1 MLGAGGVLVNMV
13 ANPAAATPTPAAN
26 NAVDVIV
33 AKNPPG
39 IKNDAPIKAAPP
51 IMPSHPPDLAP
62 PTMGTIVITS
72 PSFNGALNPVE
83 ILSSVIS
90 LPAIRTRN

>member
-1 MLGAGGVLVNMV
+1 MADEYIELRMSESGRKRV
-13 ANPAAATPTPAAN
+13 TPAAN

-62 PTMGTIVITS
+62 PTIGTIVITS
-72 PSFNGALNPVE
+72 PS
-83 ILSSVIS
+83 IS
-90 LPAIRTRN
+90 